1 MAAKETKQ
9 TDLFK
14 RGWAMQTKLHAEWN
28 VAVQKALVIVR
39 RLPNANRQAFLTG
52 ALHGSADAL
61 EPWGLLTS
69 AREQELVATFST
81 SFVLRENAALMQD
94 IGSGPSGTLSLARQL
109 FWLYIRSVLET
120 EGELP
125 NPSETDRAYEAVQR
139 IEELLYPNG
148 DFDHQWGVDDLDEV
162 ASILEACGFGR
173 ASKGG

>member
-1 MAAKETKQ
+1 METKQ
-9 TDLFK
+9 SDLFR

-28 VAVQKALVIVR
+28 SAVQNALSVVR
-39 RLPNANRQAFLTG
+39 RLPNANRQTFLTS
-52 ALHGSADAL
+52 ALHGGADTL

-81 SFVLRENAALMQD
+81 SFVLRENSALMQD
-94 IGSGPSGTLSLARQL
+94 VGGGPSGTLSLAREL

-139 IEELLYPNG
+139 IESLLYPGG
-148 DFDHQWGVDDLDEV
+148 DMNHQWDVDDLDEI
-162 ASILEACGFGR
+162 ATILEACGFGR
-173 ASKGG
+173 AAKGG